1 MVDHRYSVPGEAHK
15 LFLTGNQNFSEN
27 CIFVRGSRTTV
38 NLYRYYFFLRTVSF
52 YKLSYTMHRCG
63 HEIEDEYAKDI
74 YTKVERKRLEMKEAM
89 NIETV

>member
-1 MVDHRYSVPGEAHK
+1 
-15 LFLTGNQNFSEN
+15 
-27 CIFVRGSRTTV
+27 
-38 NLYRYYFFLRTVSF
+38 
-52 YKLSYTMHRCG
+52 MHRCG